1 MTPNLLKH
9 LNIATFVV
17 LPMERKIACV
27 GPVLRGGNLLK
38 STKVRYPKEKVECT
52 FNDCQDIEER
62 ISITASLLCLVHTQ
76 LPVLDPEDSDLK
88 LFQSATCLYIMLWIC
103 LCSSFA

>member
-9 LNIATFVV
+9 LNIATIVV

-38 STKVRYPKEKVECT
+38 NTKVMKEKVECK
-52 FNDCQDIEER
+52 FDDSQDIEER
-62 ISITASLLCLVHTQ
+62 ISITA
-76 LPVLDPEDSDLK
+76 
-88 LFQSATCLYIMLWIC
+88 
-103 LCSSFA
+103 